1 MVALESV
8 AQRAAGAVGAALVM
22 LSGSGIMLSGAG
34 VQVLNSGITAP
45 AYRVAPAQ
53 DGGRLELAF
62 GEVELSIEPD
72 WTVSYDEAAP
82 ELNCPTQPTL
92 VLVTFTSPS
101 PGNAPRPECGGGPA
115 TTTVVA
121 WYPAVARLGR
131 APLKSVNGIE
141 VEGPVPRGRWSEYS
155 LPAEHYVFYAEGPE
169 ATAIVRTIS
178 YSARASLAHLTS
190 APPAPKTWKHVTA
203 DGLRFAVPAS
213 WPVSQ
218 RSGQLGC
225 EFGAPLWD
233 VPGAAVIYHGR
244 QSSRGGC
251 SGYFG
256 SLSGPAFDEYPQ
268 FWGDGVV
275 VSSPAVE
282 PLGTSALWGIAPQ
295 SDVCSHA
302 HGLMICPAAGDNTLY
317 GPALF
322 TVERP
327 GSQQVVGLTVG
338 LAGDGS
344 VARTII
350 GSFAPS

>member
-1 MVALESV
+1 MRVLAVESIV
-8 AQRAAGAVGAALVM
+8 RRAACAVAAAVLIFSGTGA
-22 LSGSGIMLSGAG
+22 
-34 VQVLNSGITAP
+34 QVLNSSRGP
-45 AYRVAPAQ
+45 QGDRVGPSQHNERVEFAFG
-53 DGGRLELAF
+53 DIELA
-62 GEVELSIEPD
+62 IAPT
-72 WTVSYDEAAP
+72 WTVSYDEGGV

-101 PGNAPRPECGGGPA
+101 PGNPPRPECGGVPA

-121 WYPAVARLGR
+121 WYPAVARLGK
-131 APLKSVNGIE
+131 APLKTINGIA

-155 LPAEHYVFYAEGPE
+155 LPAAHYVFYAEGPDG
-169 ATAIVRTIS
+169 TAIVRTVS
-178 YSARASLAHLTS
+178 YSARASLAHITS
-190 APPAPKTWKHVTA
+190 ALPAPKTWKHVTA

-213 WPVSQ
+213 WPVRQ

-233 VPGAAVIYHGR
+233 LPGGAVIYHGR
-244 QSSRGGC
+244 QSSPGGC

-275 VSSPAVE
+275 VSYPAQA

-295 SDVCSHA
+295 SHVCSHA
-302 HGLMICPAAGDNTLY
+302 HGLAICPSTGDNTLY

-322 TVERP
+322 TIERP
-327 GSQQVVGLTVG
+327 GSERVVSVTVG
-338 LAGDGS
+338 LEGDGS
-344 VARTII
+344 VARMII
-350 GSFAPS
+350 GSFAPT